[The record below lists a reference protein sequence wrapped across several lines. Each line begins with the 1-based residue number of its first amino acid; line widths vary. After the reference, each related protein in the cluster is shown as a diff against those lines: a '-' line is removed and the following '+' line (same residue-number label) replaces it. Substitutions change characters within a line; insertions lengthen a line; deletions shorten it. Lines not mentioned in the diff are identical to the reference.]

1 MSIKTT
7 EADLAFAIEALR
19 MRTNS
24 IVRSL
29 EGQIHEMRLEEMKQ
43 QAAEGEY
50 VRSLEELVRELSK
63 RPAKRPVKRKTT
75 RTTVKRKTVRRTKGA

>member
-1 MSIKTT
+1 MKST

-29 EGQIHEMRLEEMKQ
+29 EGQILEMRAEEMKQ

-63 RPAKRPVKRKTT
+63 RPAKRPVKRNTT
-75 RTTVKRKTVRRTKGA
+75 PVKRQPVRRTKKGA